1 MAKSLVVVESPA
13 KARTIQ
19 KILGRGFQVLS
30 SMGHV
35 KDLPKSRL
43 GVDVENGFT
52 PSYIVIKERKK
63 VLGEILESARSA
75 ETVYLAPD
83 PDREGEAIAWHIAD
97 AIREDGGKRMKKAA
111 AASAKRAK
119 GKKATGKTP
128 AGKAPAGAGVPEIR
142 RVLFHEITK
151 RGITQGMAD
160 PRPLDP
166 HKFDA
171 QQARRILDRIVGYT
185 LSPLLW
191 TKVRRGLSAGRVQSV
206 AVKMV
211 CAREKEI
218 GAFVPEEYWSL
229 NARFAAKSPPA
240 FPARLTEAGGIK
252 VRPKTGE
259 ETEALR
265 AAVENGPFIVREV
278 RKKLRRRLAPPP
290 FTTSKLQQD
299 ASKAL
304 RMQAYR
310 TMMVAQTLYEG
321 VEIPGAGLVGL
332 ITYMRADSV
341 RVADE
346 ALALVRDHIRRE
358 YGDAYVPEAPN
369 AFRNRKSAQD
379 AHEAIRPTS
388 LEYPPASL
396 KGILNRDQFRLY
408 ELVWNRFVASQMT
421 PAEFEQTTVDI
432 LCEPAGAPPGGYL
445 FRAGGSVPKFPGFLK
460 VYQGGL
466 EEARGESTENGNG
479 FRGET
484 APAAEGE
491 KPDDTVLPPLTEG
504 EALTLEELVGNQH
517 FTQPPPRFSES
528 SLIKELEEQGI
539 GRPSTYASIVKTIR
553 DRGYVKTAEGKFLP
567 TELGTIVNGLL
578 EESFP
583 RVMDIAFT
591 ARMEE
596 ELDQIEDGERELIQ
610 AMDGFYQP
618 FSEETE
624 RAKIA
629 MPTVKEELIATGI
642 PCSACAGEMVIR
654 FGRAGRFLACRNYP
668 ACRNTADFRETPE
681 GKVEILPPQE
691 AGVSCDK
698 CGKPMVVRNWKGS
711 RYIACSGYP
720 DCRNSKPF
728 PMGLSCP
735 ECSEGDVVERSSR
748 FGKIFYSCSRY
759 PDCKFASWGK
769 PVVKTCPACGYP
781 AMAERIRRDG
791 TTHLSCLRKGCKGKI
806 GPGDA
811 GSAGETG

>member
-13 KARTIQ
+13 KAKTIQ

-43 GVDVENGFT
+43 GVDIENGFT
-52 PSYIVIKERKK
+52 PSYIVIKDRKK
-63 VLGEILESARSA
+63 VLGEIIDSARSA

-83 PDREGEAIAWHIAD
+83 PDREGEAIAWHIAE
-97 AIREDGGKRMKKAA
+97 AIREDGGKRLKKAA
-111 AASAKRAK
+111 KASEKRPK
-119 GKKATGKTP
+119 GKKAPRKPP
-128 AGKAPAGAGVPEIR
+128 AGVSTPEIR

-160 PRPLDP
+160 PRPLDA

-218 GAFVPEEYWSL
+218 AAFVPEEYWSL
-229 NARFAAKSPPA
+229 TAQFAAKSPPP
-240 FPARLTEAGGIK
+240 FPAKLAEVGGRK

-259 ETEALR
+259 ETAALR
-265 AAVENGPFIVREV
+265 AAVENGPFVVREV
-278 RKKLRRRLAPPP
+278 RKKLRRRLAPAP
-290 FTTSKLQQD
+290 FTTSKLQQE

-310 TMMVAQTLYEG
+310 TMMVAQSLYEG

-332 ITYMRADSV
+332 ITYMRTDSV

-346 ALALVRDHIRRE
+346 ALTAVREHIRRE

-369 AFRNRKSAQD
+369 VFRNRKSAQD

-388 LEYPPASL
+388 LDFPPPSL

-408 ELVWNRFVASQMT
+408 ELVWNRFVASQMA
-421 PAEFEQTTVDI
+421 PAEFEQTTVDV

-460 VYQGGL
+460 VYQGDP
-466 EEARGESTENGNG
+466 EETRGETPENGNG
-479 FRGET
+479 FRGE
-484 APAAEGE
+484 PGHAAEGE
-491 KPDDTVLPPLTEG
+491 KPEDTVLPPLAEG
-504 EALTLEELVGNQH
+504 EALSLVDLAGNQH

-539 GRPSTYASIVKTIR
+539 GRPSTYAAIVKTIR
-553 DRGYVKTAEGKFLP
+553 DRGYVKAAEGKFVP
-567 TELGTIVNGLL
+567 TELGAIVNGLL

-610 AMDGFYQP
+610 AMGDFYQP
-618 FSEETE
+618 FSEEIE

-629 MPTVKEELIATGI
+629 MPAVKEELIATGI
-642 PCSACAGEMVIR
+642 PCSACGGEMVIR

-668 ACRNTADFRETPE
+668 SCRNTADFRETPE

-698 CGKPMVVRNWKGS
+698 CGKPMIVRNWKGS

-720 DCRNSKPF
+720 ECRNSKPY
-728 PMGLSCP
+728 PVGVPCP
-735 ECSEGDVVERSSR
+735 ECREGDVVERSSR
-748 FGKIFYSCSRY
+748 FGKIFFSCSRY
-759 PDCKFASWGK
+759 PDCRFASWGK
-769 PVVKTCPACGYP
+769 PVSATCPACGYP
-781 AMAERIRRDG
+781 AMAERVRRDG
-791 TTHLSCLRKGCKGKI
+791 STHLSCLRKGCKGKV

-811 GSAGETG
+811 GPAEEVG

>member
-13 KARTIQ
+13 KAKTIQ
-19 KILGRGFQVLS
+19 KILGRGYQVLS

-43 GVDVENGFT
+43 GVDIENGFT

-63 VLGEILESARSA
+63 VLGEILDSARSA

-97 AIREDGGKRMKKAA
+97 AIREDGAKLRRKGAVAAGKRRKEKKAPV
-111 AASAKRAK
+111 
-119 GKKATGKTP
+119 GP
-128 AGKAPAGAGVPEIR
+128 ANPERPPEIR

-211 CAREKEI
+211 CTREREI
-218 GAFVPEEYWSL
+218 TGFVPEEYWSL
-229 NARFAAKSPPA
+229 LARFAAKSPPP
-240 FPARLTEAGGIK
+240 FPARLTEAGGRKI
-252 VRPKTGE
+252 RLRNGE
-259 ETEALR
+259 ETAALR
-265 AAVENGPFIVREV
+265 AAVENGPFVVREV
-278 RKKLRRRLAPPP
+278 KKKQRRRLAPPP
-290 FTTSKLQQD
+290 FTTSKLQQE

-332 ITYMRADSV
+332 ITYMRTDSV

-346 ALALVRDHIRRE
+346 ALAMVRDHIRTE
-358 YGDAYVPEAPN
+358 YGDSFVPQSPN
-369 AFRNRKSAQD
+369 VFRNRKSAQD

-388 LEYPPASL
+388 LDHPPVSL
-396 KGILNRDQFRLY
+396 KAILNRDQYRLY
-408 ELVWNRFVASQMT
+408 ELVWNRFVASQMA
-421 PAEFEQTTVDI
+421 PAEFEQTIVDI
-432 LCEPAGAPPGGYL
+432 LCEPSDAPPGGYL
-445 FRAGGSVPKFPGFLK
+445 FRASGSVPKFAGYLQ
-460 VYQGGL
+460 VYQGDP
-466 EEARGESTENGNG
+466 EETRGDGADDGNG
-479 FRGET
+479 YRGET
-484 APAAEGE
+484 VPIAEGD
-491 KPDDTVLPPLTEG
+491 KPEDTVLPPLEDG
-504 EALTLEELVGNQH
+504 EALGLVELTGSQH

-553 DRGYVKTAEGKFLP
+553 DRGYVRTVEGKFAP
-567 TELGTIVNGLL
+567 TELGSIVNGLL

-583 RVMDIAFT
+583 RVMDVAFT

-596 ELDQIEDGERELIQ
+596 ELDQIEEGERELLQ
-610 AMDGFYQP
+610 AMDDFYQP
-618 FSEETE
+618 FSEEIE
-624 RAKIA
+624 RAKLA
-629 MPTVKEELIATGI
+629 MPAVKEELIATGI
-642 PCSACAGEMVIR
+642 PCSACGGEMVIR

-668 ACRNTADFRETPE
+668 SCRNTAEFRETAD
-681 GKVEILPPQE
+681 GKVEILPPEE

-698 CGKPMVVRNWKGS
+698 CGRPMVVRNWKGS

-720 DCRNSKPF
+720 ECRNSKPF
-728 PMGLSCP
+728 PVGVACP
-735 ECSEGDVVERSSR
+735 ACREGDVVERSSR

-759 PDCKFASWGK
+759 PECRFASWGR
-769 PVVKTCPACGYP
+769 PVAATCPACGYP
-781 AMAERIRRDG
+781 AMAERVRRDG
-791 TTHLSCLRKGCKGKI
+791 TTHLSCLRKGCKGKA
-806 GPGDA
+806 GPA
-811 GSAGETG
+811 GVRPAEEAG